1 MVLDCKVCVFQTAV
15 GQFADLTLYSQG
27 DILIGA
33 DGIGSIVRRHIL
45 GDLEQ
50 KPTYSGVVSVGCI
63 MPRDQINLPPD
74 IRMPAFLYG
83 RAGTILSFAMDPLA
97 ESIQWA
103 TSLKIA
109 ERNRKAWYE
118 YKTSGQAVV
127 DLKAEFAGVTS
138 EPIRSMVDGLTNENV
153 QVWAPYEV
161 PDMPTWHTD
170 RVCLLG
176 DAAHAVP
183 PSVGQGTA
191 QALEDVAFLT
201 RLLSTPAAV
210 QTGYPRL
217 FAHFEKT
224 RRQRTEMIRK
234 MATKAEAGREKVES
248 SWYWW
253 LKTHAIWAGLQLFGK
268 RGGYIRSDKVIGYD
282 ITSESVEV
290 M

>member
-1 MVLDCKVCVFQTAV
+1 M
-15 GQFADLTLYSQG
+15 
-27 DILIGA
+27 IGA
-33 DGIGSIVRRHIL
+33 DGIGSMVRRHIL

-50 KPTYSGVVSVGCI
+50 KPTYSGVVSIGCI
-63 MPRDQINLPPD
+63 LSRDQISLPPD
-74 IRMPAFLYG
+74 LHLPAFLYG
-83 RAGTILSFAMDPLA
+83 RSGTVLSFAMDPSA

-103 TSLKIA
+103 TSLKMP

-118 YKTSGQAVV
+118 YEISGQAVV
-127 DLKAEFAGVTS
+127 DLKAKFAGVTA
-138 EPIRSMVDGLTNENV
+138 EPIRSMVDGLTDENV
-153 QVWAPYEV
+153 RVWAPYEV
-161 PDMPTWHTD
+161 PDMPIWHTD

-224 RRQRTEMIRK
+224 RRHRTEMIRK
-234 MATKAEAGREKVES
+234 MASRAEAGREKVGS

-253 LKTHAIWAGLQLFGK
+253 RKTRAI
-268 RGGYIRSDKVIGYD
+268 
-282 ITSESVEV
+282 
-290 M
+290 